1 MSESNLQESCLS
13 RGIKRCGFHICVLGT
28 IGAGKTTLAK
38 ALQKV
43 IQEKEGRC
51 EGFWEPVAE
60 NELLPLYYENPER
73 YAFPM
78 QVHMLNKRLEQ
89 QRRAQVTALDGISCV
104 QDSSVFGDTCFVEML
119 RKDGILS
126 DAEVKVYS
134 ELFVNMTV
142 DVMYPSMIVF
152 LNCPPDVS
160 LARIKKRGRGCETGI
175 SGDYVGK
182 LNAEVK
188 TLCDEFSRYTFVK
201 EIDASVDLTEEE
213 IESRARIIY
222 DRLKMLREEPIV
234 TRMGV

>member
-1 MSESNLQESCLS
+1 
-13 RGIKRCGFHICVLGT
+13 
-28 IGAGKTTLAK
+28 
-38 ALQKV
+38 
-43 IQEKEGRC
+43 
-51 EGFWEPVAE
+51 
-60 NELLPLYYENPER
+60 
-73 YAFPM
+73 
-78 QVHMLNKRLEQ
+78 
-89 QRRAQVTALDGISCV
+89 
-104 QDSSVFGDTCFVEML
+104 ML